1 VLDPPG
7 SNTAIRPHSDE
18 GVGIEYESCASQV
31 ADNKQERVYEGRD
44 RHLGVTEIKAATK
57 YVLIPSLSPYINL
70 FCFTAVQLMPT
81 PMATPKNPVFQV
93 ACRI

>member
-7 SNTAIRPHSDE
+7 AIRPHSDE
-18 GVGIEYESCASQV
+18 GVGVEYESGASQV

-44 RHLGVTEIKAATK
+44 RHSGVTEIKAATR
-57 YVLIPSLSPYINL
+57 YVFIPRLSPYMNL
-70 FCFTAVQLMPT
+70 FYFTAVQLMPT
-81 PMATPKNPVFQV
+81 PMATPKNLVFQV